1 MAKSHS
7 EKFYII
13 WIYAGLFVPLQRN
26 MRFNMMKKINIR
38 TAWLAMTLC
47 CITCGGLTSCDNGE
61 TYADMKE
68 KEKDAIDAFINDNN
82 LCGHINVIS
91 EETFIAHGYTT
102 DLDRNEFVV
111 FDSDGIYM
119 QIVRQGQGKSM
130 VEMAEE
136 DSKGEVTKPIVC
148 KFFEYDIRN
157 ASTTNSNIY
166 TNSVPDE
173 MLCTY
178 NLRARSYTAS
188 FTSGYMA
195 SKYGS
200 VVPKGWLKPLDYV
213 KLTKVDGIEAKV
225 RIIVP
230 HTSGTAN
237 ASSYVLP
244 FYYEI
249 TYQLPPNR

>member
-1 MAKSHS
+1 
-7 EKFYII
+7 
-13 WIYAGLFVPLQRN
+13 

-47 CITCGGLTSCDNGE
+47 CITCVGLTSCDNGE

>member
-1 MAKSHS
+1 
-7 EKFYII
+7 
-13 WIYAGLFVPLQRN
+13 

>member
-1 MAKSHS
+1 
-7 EKFYII
+7 
-13 WIYAGLFVPLQRN
+13 
-26 MRFNMMKKINIR
+26 MKKNYFGS
-38 TAWLAMTLC
+38 AWLMTAVFC
-47 CITCGGLTSCDNGE
+47 AFLTTLASCSNGE

-68 KEKDAIDAFINDNN
+68 KEKDAIESFLENN
-82 LCGHINVIS
+82 SLCGHINVID
-91 EETFIAHGYTT
+91 EATFAAQGYTT
-102 DLDRNEFVV
+102 NLDRNEFVV
-111 FDSDGIYM
+111 FDADGIYL
-119 QIVRQGQGKSM
+119 QIVRPGQGKTM
-130 VEMAEE
+130 VEMAQE
-136 DSKGEVTKPIVC
+136 DKKGEVTKPIVC
-148 KFFEYDIRN
+148 KFFEYDIKN
-157 ASTTNSNIY
+157 ASQTNSNIY

-188 FTSGYMA
+188 FTSGYMS

-213 KLTKVDGIEAKV
+213 KMTKVDGVEAKV

>member
-1 MAKSHS
+1 MC
-7 EKFYII
+7 I
-13 WIYAGLFVPLQRN
+13 
-26 MRFNMMKKINIR
+26 NMMKRSYLWK
-38 TAWLAMTLC
+38 AQLVLTLC
-47 CITCGGLTSCDNGE
+47 CVTFVGLTSCDNGE

-68 KEKDAIDAFINDNN
+68 KEKNAIDAFVYDNT

-91 EETFIAHGYTT
+91 EETFIARGYTT
-102 DLDRNEFVV
+102 NLDRNEFVV
-111 FDSDGIYM
+111 FDADGIYL

-148 KFFEYDIRN
+148 KFFEYDIKN

-188 FTSGYMA
+188 FTSGYMSA
-195 SKYGS
+195 KYGS
-200 VVPKGWLKPLDYV
+200 VVPKGWLKPLDYI
-213 KLTKVDGIEAKV
+213 KLTKVDGVEAKV

-230 HTSGTAN
+230 HSSGTAN

>member
-1 MAKSHS
+1 
-7 EKFYII
+7 
-13 WIYAGLFVPLQRN
+13 

-47 CITCGGLTSCDNGE
+47 CITCVGPTSCDNGE

>member
-1 MAKSHS
+1 
-7 EKFYII
+7 
-13 WIYAGLFVPLQRN
+13 
-26 MRFNMMKKINIR
+26 
-38 TAWLAMTLC
+38 MTLC
-47 CITCGGLTSCDNGE
+47 CMTCVALNSCSNGE

-68 KEKDAIDAFINDNN
+68 KEKNAIDAFLYDNK
-82 LCGHINVIS
+82 LCGHINVID
-91 EETFIAHGYTT
+91 ETTFANQGYTT
-102 DLDRNEFVV
+102 NLDRNEFVV
-111 FDSDGIYM
+111 FEADGIYL
-119 QIVRQGQGKSM
+119 QIIRKGQGKTM
-130 VEMAEE
+130 VELAEE
-136 DSKGEVTKPIVC
+136 DKKGEVTKPIVC
-148 KFFEYDIRN
+148 KFLEYDIEN
-157 ASTTNSNIY
+157 AAQTNSNIY

-195 SKYGS
+195 AKYGS

-213 KLTKVDGIEAKV
+213 QLTKVDGVEAKV